1 MKRNLS
7 LMINL
12 GFCKRFLMEI
22 KGEHLLFLLGAGA
35 SVDAGIPISNHMVN
49 EIEKL
54 IIQNDDWKSYK
65 DLYWYLKSSIN
76 YSDGILGKFDEL
88 FNVERL
94 LIIISEIEKRESNI
108 MYPFIGT
115 WNIRL
120 LDLAGNNFE
129 NLRKLHKLIRRR
141 LNDWVGLRSYDKATY
156 YQSFSSLSADIGT
169 LMKVFTLN
177 YDMCFE
183 NIVGK
188 DKIIELGF
196 TKGTSEWH
204 QSNFD
209 NISDKHYNLYK
220 LHGSIDWYLEKDKLY
235 KSDKIEPEPELI
247 FGVQHKMTSVDPY
260 FYYSS
265 ILRNACFNDAKVI
278 VVIGYSFADD
288 YVNVILSQ
296 ALNMRSDLRIINVAP
311 VKELEEEKQKQ
322 KKYIFNRLNL
332 KNEKQL
338 INIYCTAKKFMTE
351 IMNKE
356 FFEKNIGEPEG
367 VPFSPN

>member
-1 MKRNLS
+1 
-7 LMINL
+7 
-12 GFCKRFLMEI
+12 MEV

-54 IIQNDDWKSYK
+54 IVDHEEWKPYRH
-65 DLYWYLKSSIN
+65 LYYYLKSSIN
-76 YSDGILGKFDEL
+76 YSDGILGKFNEP

-94 LIIISEIEKRESNI
+94 LIVITEIEKRESNI

-129 NLRKLHKLIRRR
+129 NLKKLHKLIRRQ
-141 LNDWVGLRSYDKATY
+141 LNEWVGLRSYDKANY
-156 YQSFSSLSADIGT
+156 FQSFSSLSTDIGN
-169 LMKVFTLN
+169 LIKVFTLN

-196 TKGTSEWH
+196 TKETNEWH
-204 QSNFD
+204 QSNFE
-209 NISDKHYNLYK
+209 NIEGKQFNLYK
-220 LHGSIDWYLEKDKLY
+220 LHGSIDWYLSEGKLR
-235 KSDKIEPEPELI
+235 KSEKIETEPELI
-247 FGVQHKMTSVDPY
+247 FGIQHKMTSVDPY

-265 ILRNACFNDAKVI
+265 VLRNSCLTEAKI
-278 VVIGYSFADD
+278 IAVIGYSYADE

-296 ALNMRSDLRIINVAP
+296 ALNARSELRIVNVAP
-311 VKELEEEKQKQ
+311 LFGRNEGVEKNMISQ
-322 KKYIFNRLNL
+322 RLNL
-332 KNEKQL
+332 KNGHQL
-338 INIYCTAKKFMTE
+338 ICIDKTAKDFMTNT
-351 IMNKE
+351 MNKE
-356 FFEKNIGEPEG
+356 FFEQNIGEPDN
-367 VPFSPN
+367 VPFV